1 LLAGA
6 PGLSRTPLSQRLP
19 PDESTE
25 PARERRY
32 GRVVDVFVGYVA
44 TGMLYGPAARRF
56 MTGDG
61 GGSRD
66 RQADSAQAS
75 VPPSSEFWRGWRSW
89 CRHRRRRPRAAAS
102 KGRPSR
108 VCTMS

>member
-1 LLAGA
+1 
-6 PGLSRTPLSQRLP
+6 
-19 PDESTE
+19 
-25 PARERRY
+25 
-32 GRVVDVFVGYVA
+32 VGYVA

-75 VPPSSEFWRGWRSW
+75 VPPSSEFLAQLAILMSPPPATTSRGSVEG
-89 CRHRRRRPRAAAS
+89 ATE
-102 KGRPSR
+102 SR
-108 VCTMS
+108 QHNV

>member
-1 LLAGA
+1 VHPACHAHRSANDYLLTNR
-6 PGLSRTPLSQRLP
+6 PSR
-19 PDESTE
+19 
-25 PARERRY
+25 ARERRY

-108 VCTMS
+108 VSTMS